1 MFVFAHEC
9 INKYYVIV
17 FGFVCAQNGPVSV
30 NGPSE
35 EKAEGKY
42 VQVDRIIYIELIV
55 LISAKFTT
63 ECKKLISP
71 PE

>member
-1 MFVFAHEC
+1 MFVFAHVY
-9 INKYYVIV
+9 NVIV

-42 VQVDRIIYIELIV
+42 VQVDRIILYRV
-55 LISAKFTT
+55 FMVNSVDISKIYYRVQ
-63 ECKKLISP
+63 EINISS
-71 PE
+71 